1 MLCLVVFFHQGDPN
15 NVAVVNKSLD
25 FLKTSLE
32 KTEDGIVKIRGYK
45 TNENGEDVP
54 RTATNGSLPLAT
66 SATNIKDEAAIHML
80 LACKRNVILF
90 HFFRTGMFSLAAR
103 KQRASEKH
111 LGQFGFLLLLIPF
124 CFA

>member
-1 MLCLVVFFHQGDPN
+1 MAL
-15 NVAVVNKSLD
+15 VNKSLD

-32 KTEDGIVKIRGYK
+32 KTADGIVKIRDYK
-45 TNENGEDVP
+45 TNENGGVT

-103 KQRASEKH
+103 TQRASEKH
-111 LGQFGFLLLLIPF
+111 LGQFGFLLLFPF